1 MKQTG
6 YKGML
11 RDRCPKVVDYALKW
25 CKAKERWIE
34 HTYNRFIKI
43 YANKDNRNNATRIVL
58 GIGKKHKEF
67 DFDKSID
74 WDNITQEEKDYWSRV
89 SSWVTWFRTYYA
101 YVEQTYRFS
110 KNSGKDM
117 FSIKV
122 DIINSYLSKLLPA
135 QDMSEEEKQAKYNYV
150 DKLVDYLI
158 ECFEE
163 SEYA

>member
-67 DFDKSID
+67 DFDKNILQNKENQSQTQLLNTENNLKKLKEKNNSLKNDKNISTEKIENRNRKPLIKYSSIMTELID
-74 WDNITQEEKDYWSRV
+74 
-89 SSWVTWFRTYYA
+89 
-101 YVEQTYRFS
+101 
-110 KNSGKDM
+110 KNKTKKI
-117 FSIKV
+117 F
-122 DIINSYLSKLLPA
+122 L
-135 QDMSEEEKQAKYNYV
+135 
-150 DKLVDYLI
+150 
-158 ECFEE
+158 
-163 SEYA
+163 